1 MTSDNTPTPSQ
12 TPSQTPTPEEAA
24 AIVREHQAQH
34 DDATQARV
42 LQGAGLDALAFVTA
56 QNAGDAALA
65 AEECGAWLDVVH
77 RAGHLGRLETAADV
91 FWRHVPH
98 THMRVVAATH
108 HDPVI
113 KRTKCRVEHG

>member
-1 MTSDNTPTPSQ
+1 M
-12 TPSQTPTPEEAA
+12 
-24 AIVREHQAQH
+24 I
-34 DDATQARV
+34 ARRGRYDMRGGRV
-42 LQGAGLDALAFVTA
+42 ELDVA
-56 QNAGDAALA
+56 DAALA
-65 AEECGAWLDVVH
+65 AEERGAWLDVVH

-98 THMRVVAATH
+98 THMRVVAATY